1 MKQEKGMMKKD
12 PGVKKVETA
21 GWTKKEEGD
30 KSGSGVY
37 GTKRQNPQ
45 KQTWNLM
52 EMRTET
58 KQKKRC
64 KRTDEGKRDRRS
76 WRHVYHFFFLIWK
89 TTKCSGI
96 CISWRKS

>member
-12 PGVKKVETA
+12 PGVKKVEKA
-21 GWTKKEEGD
+21 GWTKKEAGD

-52 EMRTET
+52 KIRMET

-64 KRTDEGKRDRRS
+64 KRADEGKKVQKKLEVCLS
-76 WRHVYHFFFLIWK
+76 VFFLIWK

>member
-1 MKQEKGMMKKD
+1 MKGMMKKD

-21 GWTKKEEGD
+21 RWTKKEAGD

-52 EMRTET
+52 DMRTET

-64 KRTDEGKRDRRS
+64 KRTDEGKREVERGLKPNFQFHSDTQYK
-76 WRHVYHFFFLIWK
+76 VYNRVHH
-89 TTKCSGI
+89 S
-96 CISWRKS
+96 